1 MVSTLPPFGEDDA
14 EKVAV
19 FGCPVGYLMRTFVS
33 FSASG
38 GEEAALE
45 YDPTSW
51 ETQEDPYPVYRWLRD
66 EAPVYRNERMGFW
79 ALSRF
84 EDVWDATLDWKR
96 FTSTHGPTL
105 EKQPPNPLPVMISL
119 DPPQHTRVRALVS
132 KAFTP
137 KRVAEMEP
145 VVRRL
150 TQERLAGLEPGMQID
165 LFEQLA
171 SSMPM
176 DVIST
181 MLGVPRELRDRV
193 RHLTNAFMLREPGEL
208 EMGPRQLKIGAELY
222 AIFGELIAARRR
234 APEDD
239 LLSAL
244 IAAELADESG
254 RATALSDAELLGF
267 CMLLG
272 SAGHETTA
280 RLICNSAVTLAR
292 HPDQRAALAADP
304 ALLPNAVEEM
314 LRYDPPSQVQG
325 RWTTCDVTLHG
336 VTIPEDVRMLL
347 LTGAASRDPREYEA
361 PDRFDVHRRIERHL
375 SFGYGQHLCLG
386 KSLARQECRVAF
398 EELLAR
404 FPGYEV
410 DESNLVWAHNNN
422 VRGYAK
428 VPVRL

>member
-1 MVSTLPPFGEDDA
+1 MRRA
-14 EKVAV
+14 KV
-19 FGCPVGYLMRTFVS
+19 
-33 FSASG
+33 
-38 GEEAALE
+38 E

-51 ETQEDPYPVYRWLRD
+51 EIQEDPYPVYRWLRD
-66 EAPVYRNERMGFW
+66 EAPVYHNEKMGFW

-84 EDVWDATLDWKR
+84 EDVWDATLDWQS
-96 FTSTHGPTL
+96 FTSTHGQTL
-105 EKQPPNPLPVMISL
+105 EEVKSPLPIMISM
-119 DPPQHTRVRALVS
+119 DPPQHTRVRALVA

-137 KRVAEMEP
+137 RRVAEIEP
-145 VVRRL
+145 AVREL
-150 TQERLAGLEPGMQID
+150 TRERLAGLEPGMQID

-181 MLGVPRELRDRV
+181 MLGVPAEQRDHV
-193 RHLTNAFMLREPGEL
+193 RHLTNQMMHREPGEL
-208 EMGPRQLKIGAELY
+208 EVSERTVQIGT
-222 AIFGELIAARRR
+222 ELIAIFSDLILARRR

-239 LLSAL
+239 LISAL
-244 IAAELADESG
+244 IAATLDAEDGKPTFLTDE
-254 RATALSDAELLGF
+254 ELLGF

-292 HPDQRAALAADP
+292 HPDQRRELAASP
-304 ALLPNAVEEM
+304 QLLPGAVEEF

-325 RWTTCDVTLHG
+325 RWSTRPVELHG
-336 VTIPEDVRMLL
+336 VTIPADRRVLL
-347 LTGAASRDPREYEA
+347 LTGAAQRDPRQYDD
-361 PDRFDVHRRIERHL
+361 PDRFDIHRKLDRQL

-398 EELLAR
+398 EEILAR
-404 FPGYEV
+404 FPEYEV
-410 DESNLVWAHNNN
+410 DEDNLVWAHNNN

-428 VPVRL
+428 VPMRL

>member
-1 MVSTLPPFGEDDA
+1 M
-14 EKVAV
+14 
-19 FGCPVGYLMRTFVS
+19 
-33 FSASG
+33 
-38 GEEAALE
+38 E

-51 ETQEDPYPVYRWLRD
+51 EIQEDPYLVYRWLRD
-66 EAPVYRNERMGFW
+66 EAPVYHHPRLGFW
-79 ALSRF
+79 AVSRF
-84 EDVWDATLDWKR
+84 EDVWNATLDWQS
-96 FTSTHGPTL
+96 FTSIHGPTL
-105 EKQPPNPLPVMISL
+105 EKTDRALPVMISM

-145 VVRRL
+145 IVRRL
-150 TQERLAGLEPGMQID
+150 TQDRLAGLEPGMQID

-193 RHLTNAFMLREPGEL
+193 RHLTNEFLLREPGQL
-208 EMGPRQLKIGAELY
+208 EVTARQMQLGAELFSIY
-222 AIFGELIAARRR
+222 RELIAARRR
-234 APEDD
+234 RPEDD

-244 IAAELADESG
+244 LEAELPDESG
-254 RATALSDAELLGF
+254 RPTSLTELELVGF

-292 HPDQRAALAADP
+292 HPDQRAELAENP
-304 ALLPNAVEEM
+304 GLLPDAVEEF

-325 RWTTCDVTLHG
+325 RWSTRAVELHG
-336 VTIPEDVRMLL
+336 TTIPEDVRVLL
-347 LTGAASRDPREYEA
+347 LTGAAQRDPREYDE
-361 PDRFDVHRRIERHL
+361 PDRFDIHRRIERHL

-404 FPGYEV
+404 FPDYEI
-410 DESNLVWAHNNN
+410 DESGLVWAHNNN